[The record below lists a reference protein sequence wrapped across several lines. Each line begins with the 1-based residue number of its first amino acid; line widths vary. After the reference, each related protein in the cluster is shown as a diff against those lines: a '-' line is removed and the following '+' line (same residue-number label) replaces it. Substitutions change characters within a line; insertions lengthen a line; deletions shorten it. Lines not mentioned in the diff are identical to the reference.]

1 MRFENVAHYFGS
13 VKRAF
18 QNIPSAVEAFCISK
32 FLLLRSE
39 LQASEVSLT
48 DCPHNGR
55 KDVTDKMMLKL
66 GQCSLNMILN
76 FQNSE
81 VNLLL
86 VDMLAYHRHSCSC
99 HYHTDIGRPRLCLC
113 SVDVPASPVSSCD
126 IR

>member
-66 GQCSLNMILN
+66 
-76 FQNSE
+76 
-81 VNLLL
+81 